1 MGRCGLS
8 SDGVTGG
15 VVAAVLAG
23 REALSGWLP
32 VVVQA
37 VRTADAA
44 ASEKARRLR
53 REVGCVN
60 GFSNYGAG
68 SCEGYR
74 AAAIKR
80 TGSPVA
86 ILQRRS
92 EAEWQRAHIIN
103 QRPSAALRE

>member
-1 MGRCGLS
+1 MTG
-8 SDGVTGG
+8 GVVGG

-23 REALSGWLP
+23 REVLSDWLP

-53 REVGCVN
+53 REVDCVN
-60 GFSNYGAG
+60 DFSNNGAG

-74 AAAIKR
+74 TAAIKR
-80 TGSPVA
+80 TGSPAA
-86 ILQRRS
+86 IL
-92 EAEWQRAHIIN
+92 
-103 QRPSAALRE
+103 